1 MKDIRI
7 KGLLAAC
14 AGALILSLSACGSVK
29 HENIDQGMALIEQL
43 DYENALPCFDAALV
57 NGENAQLALR
67 GQGLAYMGLS
77 QYDMAAESLER
88 ALSYSDAKLDQI
100 DFDMNY
106 YLATAYYRM
115 GELDQARGVY
125 EAIVALRPKEA
136 AAYYLKGV
144 VELQQGDTQS
154 AQADFD
160 KAVEISPTDYDL
172 RINIFCTC
180 ADNGQQE
187 MGNAYLQAVLDGDN
201 KKLTD
206 YNKGRMYF
214 YLGEYAEARNSL
226 EAAKEG
232 TGSEE
237 VVSLLGQTY
246 EQLGDYNYAASV
258 YSNYLATTPDAQIY
272 NQLGLCQ
279 LRTGDY
285 QSALNAFQAGMA
297 IEGNEIM
304 QVLRYNEIVAYEYL
318 GDFNQATILIQNY
331 LSMYPDDAKAQREYT
346 FLQTR

>member
-1 MKDIRI
+1 M
-7 KGLLAAC
+7 
-14 AGALILSLSACGSVK
+14 LSLSACSSAE

-43 DYENALPCFDAALV
+43 DYENALPYFDAALV
-57 NGENAQLALR
+57 NGENSQLALR

-88 ALSYSDAKLDQI
+88 ALSYSDARLDQI

-125 EAIVALRPKEA
+125 EAIVTLRPKEST
-136 AAYYLKGV
+136 AYYLKGV
-144 VELQQGDTQS
+144 VELEQGDPQS

-172 RINIFCTC
+172 RINIFCSC

-187 MGNAYLQAVLDGDN
+187 MGNAYLQAVLDSDN

-214 YLGEYAEARNSL
+214 YLGDYAEARNSL
-226 EAAKEG
+226 EKAREG
-232 TGSEE
+232 AGSEE

-246 EQLGDYNYAASV
+246 ERLGDYNYAASV
-258 YSNYLATTPDAQIY
+258 YSNYLASTPDAQIY

-279 LRTGDY
+279 LRTRDY
-285 QSALNAFQAGMA
+285 QAALNAFQAGMA

-318 GDFNQATILIQNY
+318 NL
-331 LSMYPDDAKAQREYT
+331 YPDDTKAQREYA